1 MSKFGQWLSK
11 TFMTEEK
18 YAAYKARTDAKA
30 AQAKANV
37 EALLRSRDPDYQSV
51 SKGLSSSSS
60 LDDMLKIY
68 DDGVKQKGSPLA
80 DLFAKWTGNGL
91 TTAQMATNALNVAE
105 AERQRQFEERLS
117 NTQYQR
123 GVADMQ
129 AAGLN
134 VGMMYGGN
142 ASPASTPSGA
152 TATAVP
158 ADNGM
163 PFQDLLSL
171 LSFPMQMAQ
180 MKANVDNTVAATRKV
195 SSETS
200 LNDVELQWRERT
212 LDARVKSAELLNQH
226 TEAEIKQ
233 IDSSR
238 SLILA
243 NMKESIARTQSE
255 YERIFLIRS
264 EKALQDANA
273 KQILALLP
281 YNELLLQAQ
290 TDNQRASALASYVH
304 AMYEQRLIDRGY
316 IEQQIDSMRKQASAA
331 LTSAAASMKS
341 AKANETMAGV
351 NAALQGFKESVYTGR
366 VWNPSDYSGVNK
378 YLAKGL
384 NGFTA
389 AVSTFATAIGGP
401 LSGLLH

>member
-11 TFMTEEK
+11 LFMSKEQ
-18 YAAYKARTDAKA
+18 YAAYKADSDAKA
-30 AQAKANV
+30 AQSKANA
-37 EALLRSRDPDYQSV
+37 EALMRARDPDYQTV
-51 SKGLSSSSS
+51 TKGLSSSSS

-91 TTAQMATNALNVAE
+91 TTAQKAANALNVAE
-105 AERQRQFEERLS
+105 AERQRQYEERLS

-123 GVADMQ
+123 GISDMQ

-134 VGMMYGGN
+134 PGMMYGGN

-152 TATAVP
+152 AGSAVP

-163 PFQDLLSL
+163 TFQDLLGL

-180 MKANVDNTVAATRKV
+180 MKANVDNTVAATKKV

-212 LDARVKSAELLNQH
+212 LDARVLSAELLNRH
-226 TEAEIKQ
+226 TDAEIKQ
-233 IDSSR
+233 IEDSR
-238 SLILA
+238 SLIMA
-243 NMKESIARTQSE
+243 NMKESIARTQNE
-255 YERIFLIRS
+255 HERTFLIRA

-281 YNELLLQAQ
+281 YNKLLLEAQ
-290 TDNQRASALASYVH
+290 TLDQKASALSSYVH
-304 AMYEQRLIDRGY
+304 AMYEQRLIDRGF

-341 AKANETMAGV
+341 AKASETMAGV
-351 NAALQGFKESVYTGR
+351 NAALQGFKESVYTGH
-366 VWNPSDYSGVNK
+366 VWDPNQFSGVNK

-389 AVSTFATAIGGP
+389 AVSTLATAIGGP